1 MRTTAKPTLYSPPSR
16 RRRLPSWGGDPLEQ
30 RLAKDEPV
38 MVVVIVLRGNQST
51 TVDRWQLPLA
61 LDLGG

>member
-1 MRTTAKPTLYSPPSR
+1 MRATAKPTLYSRLVVAGVCPPGAV
-16 RRRLPSWGGDPLEQ
+16 PFEQ